1 MLKIE
6 SDISEINASA
16 EKAFV
21 FLCSMDNWK
30 DLMPQ
35 QVTKWESSENACS
48 FVLAGM
54 ATIGLRI
61 AEKSPNTQIKINS
74 EGKSPF
80 TFELLVELKSTRPET
95 STVQL
100 IFNGDMNPMMRMM
113 AEKPLSNFFTY
124 LSHKMRGIH

>member
-6 SDISEINASA
+6 SDISEINVSS

-21 FLCSMDNWK
+21 FLCNLNNWQE
-30 DLMPQ
+30 LMPT
-35 QVTKWESSENACS
+35 QVTKWESTENTCA
-48 FVLAGM
+48 FVLGGM
-54 ATIGLRI
+54 ATIGLRVSETI
-61 AEKSPNTQIKINS
+61 PHTSVKLIS

-80 TFELLVELKSTRPET
+80 TFDLHVQLLEKGSD
-95 STVQL
+95 SCTVQL

-113 AEKPLSNFFTY
+113 AEKPLTNFFTY